1 MITILIITSIIL
13 GGLSIPYYVSI
24 ITKFAVDDYDTKR
37 GFLLDLIPFYLWV
50 RSLREIWNDLD

>member
-1 MITILIITSIIL
+1 MITIYIILIIL